1 MPIVK
6 KIEGDLF
13 DTEET
18 WVLQQ
23 CNCVTVRSHGLSASI
38 DRKWGVN
45 PYQGR
50 HAMGRRNCAMSKDM
64 DVPGTIKIMDSDD
77 GTKKIICA
85 FAQWAP
91 GKPGHYDKYYPTP
104 PKDEQDTTEQRLSWF
119 KDCLEHLDVDGKV
132 AVPYKIGCGLAG
144 GDWKQYK
151 RALVHSDVDFVI
163 YKI

>member
-104 PKDEQDTTEQRLSWF
+104 PRTNKTPQNNVCHGSKTVWNTLTWTERWLCLTRLA
-119 KDCLEHLDVDGKV
+119 V
-132 AVPYKIGCGLAG
+132 ASRAEIGSNTNEPWSTAMLI
-144 GDWKQYK
+144 
-151 RALVHSDVDFVI
+151 L
-163 YKI
+163 

>member
-13 DTEET
+13 DAKET
-18 WVLQQ
+18 WILQQ
-23 CNCVTVRSHGLSASI
+23 CNCVTVRSQGLSASI

-45 PYQGR
+45 PYC
-50 HAMGRRNCAMSKDM
+50 GRRLTKEM

-91 GKPGHYDKYYPTP
+91 GKPGHYEKFYSTP
-104 PKDEQDTTEQRLSWF
+104 PQKDTMDQRLSWF
-119 KDCLEHLDVDGKV
+119 EECLSHLDIDGKV

-144 GDWKQYK
+144 GNWKDYK
-151 RALVHSDVDFVI
+151 RVLIDSDVQFVI
-163 YKI
+163 YKL